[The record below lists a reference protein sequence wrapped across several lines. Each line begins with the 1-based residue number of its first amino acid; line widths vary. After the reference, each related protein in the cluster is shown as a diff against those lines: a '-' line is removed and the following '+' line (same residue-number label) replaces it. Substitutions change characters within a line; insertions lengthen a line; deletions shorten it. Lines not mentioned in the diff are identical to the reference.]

1 MEELT
6 ESQKLSEPTR
16 REAERGCAASACR
29 RHPPEPLTQIQRE
42 RMEKNKRAAKRR
54 RAELAAE
61 RSRAEREAE
70 RGRDAS
76 ARRHSNGSK
85 QTCPPASDI
94 TPEQRRRMEV
104 NRSRALA
111 RRKRKAENN
120 GAVSH
125 TSSTSSASRS
135 NASTHASAAR
145 PPKRDELAKNGVV
158 TPPHRVSRGQASAP
172 QSCKSQKVVKILGSV
187 GPHFENGQ
195 ILKVHGVHHRETNV
209 LLGGAVHLVRE
220 PDNVSFYLCF
230 LIRM

>member
-94 TPEQRRRMEV
+94 TP
-104 NRSRALA
+104 
-111 RRKRKAENN
+111 
-120 GAVSH
+120 
-125 TSSTSSASRS
+125 
-135 NASTHASAAR
+135 
-145 PPKRDELAKNGVV
+145 
-158 TPPHRVSRGQASAP
+158 
-172 QSCKSQKVVKILGSV
+172 
-187 GPHFENGQ
+187 
-195 ILKVHGVHHRETNV
+195 
-209 LLGGAVHLVRE
+209 
-220 PDNVSFYLCF
+220 
-230 LIRM
+230 

>member
-42 RMEKNKRAAKRR
+42 RMEKNKRAATRR

-158 TPPHRVSRGQASAP
+158 TPPPHRVSQGQPSAS
-172 QSCKSQKVVKILGSV
+172 QSRKRQKVVKTLGSA
-187 GPHFENGQ
+187 GPHLKNGQ
-195 ILKVHGVHHRETNV
+195 ILTVKGIHCRGTNV
-209 LLGGAVHLVRE
+209 LLGSDVLLVRE
-220 PDNVSFYLCF
+220 PDNVSIYFCF
-230 LIRM
+230 F

>member
-6 ESQKLSEPTR
+6 EAQKQRIEKKRREAELLRARRQLSEPTR

-42 RMEKNKRAAKRR
+42 RMEKNKRAATRR

-94 TPEQRRRMEV
+94 TPEQRQRMEENWRSALKKRLQIVVLCHIPAV
-104 NRSRALA
+104 NREVMLRLM
-111 RRKRKAENN
+111 
-120 GAVSH
+120 
-125 TSSTSSASRS
+125 
-135 NASTHASAAR
+135 
-145 PPKRDELAKNGVV
+145 L
-158 TPPHRVSRGQASAP
+158 Q
-172 QSCKSQKVVKILGSV
+172 QSY
-187 GPHFENGQ
+187 P
-195 ILKVHGVHHRETNV
+195 
-209 LLGGAVHLVRE
+209 
-220 PDNVSFYLCF
+220 
-230 LIRM
+230 